1 MTGAAQGRARLIL
14 LNGLPGVGKSTVAA
28 AWSVR
33 HPGTLCLDIDL
44 VRALISGDP
53 RDTAEPA
60 RALGLAM
67 AAVHL
72 RGGHDVVVPQL
83 VARPDQVARFA
94 DIAARGGARFVHVL
108 VEAPDDVVA
117 DRIAADA
124 APHRQGLD
132 ATSVAAYGTGL
143 DEVAREPGVHRLTN
157 VEIAAA
163 VDRLEELLDEPVRR
177 R

>member
-14 LNGLPGVGKSTVAA
+14 LNGLPGVGKSAVAA
-28 AWSVR
+28 AWSAR
-33 HPGTLCLDIDL
+33 HPGTLDLDIDL
-44 VRALISGDP
+44 VRTLISGDP

-83 VARPDQVARFA
+83 VARPDQVDRFA
-94 DIAARGGARFVHVL
+94 DAAARGDARLVHVL
-108 VEAPDDVVA
+108 VEAPDGVVA
-117 DRIAADA
+117 DRVAADA

-132 ATSVAAYGTGL
+132 ATKVAAYAAGL
-143 DEVAREPGVHRLTN
+143 AEVAGEPGVHRLAN
-157 VEIAAA
+157 DEVAAA
-163 VDRLEELLDEPVRR
+163 VDRLEELVRR

>member
-1 MTGAAQGRARLIL
+1 MVL
-14 LNGLPGVGKSTVAA
+14 LNGLPGVGKSAVAA
-28 AWSVR
+28 AWSER
-33 HPGTLCLDIDL
+33 HPGTLDLDIDV

-53 RDTAEPA
+53 RDTAWPS

-83 VARPDQVARFA
+83 VARPDQVARFVDA
-94 DIAARGGARFVHVL
+94 AARGGARFVHVL

-132 ATSVAAYGTGL
+132 ATAVAAYAAGL
-143 DEVAREPGVHRLTN
+143 AEVAREPGVHRLAN
-157 VEIAAA
+157 VEIASA
-163 VDRLEELLDEPVRR
+163 VDRLEELVGRR
-177 R
+177 

>member
-53 RDTAEPA
+53 RHTAEPA

-83 VARPDQVARFA
+83 VQRPDQVARFA
-94 DIAARGGARFVHVL
+94 DAAARGDARLVHVL
-108 VEAPDDVVA
+108 VEAPGDVVA

-132 ATSVAAYGTGL
+132 ATTVAAYAAGL
-143 DEVAREPGVHRLTN
+143 AEVARDPDVHRLAN
-157 VEIAAA
+157 DEVAAA
-163 VDRLEELLDEPVRR
+163 VDRLEELVRR